1 VRTVKLIA
9 GVFTTVV
16 IGAAPHTLS
25 AQGKLAGSAESGLG
39 PVFELW
45 RFSGDGIPQT
55 TVDGEGSVFVTRAS
69 QWSVPIALTV
79 PLGDRWTFDL
89 SGAYARGEVRLSGN
103 DPVTGSDG
111 YSLSGL
117 ADLRV
122 RATGRLV
129 GDNVLVT
136 AGINL
141 PTGAT
146 ELDEEELSALRVL
159 AAPALSFQV
168 PVLGVGGSGTLGV
181 VLARQIGAW
190 AWAFGAS
197 YEMRNKYTPVS
208 IAAGLPVELSPGD
221 AFRISLGTDRL
232 IGQNSMT
239 VGLSADF
246 FTNDELETGTGGG
259 AATAESQLGPIFTAD
274 WQYHAVTSRFR
285 ELTFYVVERYRSQYK
300 RDGRNVADSD
310 ANYLDAGVR
319 AVAGVTP
326 ATGILVALNARHQT
340 GLGSDPSLTTAAIAS
355 GALTLGL
362 VQQLGSNYSLQP
374 FVRVQ
379 GGRLESGDASS
390 TATGFSGGLTFR
402 VRL

>member
-1 VRTVKLIA
+1 MRIIHIA
-9 GVFTTVV
+9 AVSACVV
-16 IGAAPHTLS
+16 LAAGARMLP
-25 AQGKLAGSAESGLG
+25 AQGKLAGYTESGLG
-39 PVFELW
+39 PVFEVW
-45 RFSGDGIPQT
+45 RFGGDGIPQPNI
-55 TVDGEGSVFVTRAS
+55 DGSGSVRVKRAT
-69 QWSVPIALTV
+69 QWSIPIAVTV
-79 PLGDRWTFDL
+79 PAGDRWTFDL
-89 SGAYARGEVRLSGN
+89 TGAYASGEVSLSAV
-103 DPVTGSDG
+103 DPATGSDG

-117 ADLRV
+117 ADVRL

-129 GDNVLVT
+129 GDNVLLT

-141 PTGAT
+141 PTGRT

-159 AAPALSFQV
+159 AAPALSLQV
-168 PVLGVGGSGTLGV
+168 PVLGIGGSGTLGV

-221 AFRISLGTDRL
+221 AIRVSLGTDRL

-239 VGLSADF
+239 IGLSADF
-246 FTNDELETGTGGG
+246 YTRDELESGSGVGG
-259 AATAESQLGPIFTAD
+259 ATARSQLGPIFTAD

-285 ELTFYVVERYRSQYK
+285 ELTFYAVERYRSQYK
-300 RDGRNVADSD
+300 RDGRKTPDSD
-310 ANYLDAGVR
+310 ANYLDVGVR
-319 AVAGVTP
+319 AVAGMSSS
-326 ATGILVALNARHQT
+326 TGILVALNARHHT
-340 GLGSDPSLTTAAIAS
+340 GLGSDESLTTAAIAS

-379 GGRLESGDASS
+379 GGRLESGDASAN
-390 TATGFSGGLTFR
+390 ATGFSGGLTFR
-402 VRL
+402 LRL